1 MNLTAEALDLENYAS
16 INFKATAD
24 TDSGLQS
31 AKITKFCNTFDIL
44 PTILQLCGY
53 NYNMNL
59 YQGVSMFSD
68 IESVFVSHESGI
80 FVDDIYFSTINLYVR
95 NGETWDSYVF
105 DETFLAGGFSDE
117 VLGFLYS
124 AVDYYD
130 KQTMLDAVILNDY
143 FSTNDFY
150 VGEGNTVF
158 IEKVS

>member
-1 MNLTAEALDLENYAS
+1 
-16 INFKATAD
+16 
-24 TDSGLQS
+24 
-31 AKITKFCNTFDIL
+31 
-44 PTILQLCGY
+44 
-53 NYNMNL
+53 
-59 YQGVSMFSD
+59 MFSD

-105 DETFLAGGFSDE
+105 DETYLAGGFSDE

-150 VGEGNTVF
+150 GGEGNTVF